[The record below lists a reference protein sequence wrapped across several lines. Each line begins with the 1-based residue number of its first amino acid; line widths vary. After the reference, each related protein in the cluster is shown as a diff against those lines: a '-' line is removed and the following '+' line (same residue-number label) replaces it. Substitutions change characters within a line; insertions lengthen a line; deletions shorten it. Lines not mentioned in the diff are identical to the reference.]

1 MILICAAIPGELKPL
16 LDSGFNRKGENL
28 FLHRSQ
34 PLLLA
39 ALGIGNSSFLLAF
52 ARIYSQFPFTQALLT
67 GTCGIYPET
76 SALYKPGSLFAPS
89 SACLA
94 DGLVAEGRGYFP
106 EIMPNEFSLESD
118 FWPRERVF
126 SGPCLS
132 PAAITADDALAV
144 RLGCH
149 YRAVA
154 EQMECFAF
162 AAACREF
169 KVKALALFAVSNM
182 VGSAGHAQWLSN
194 HERVVE
200 KSCALIREF
209 LPELLFFS

>member
-1 MILICAAIPGELKPL
+1 MILICAAVPAELKPL
-16 LDSGFNRKGENL
+16 IDDGFSCRGEN
-28 FLHRSQ
+28 FFKHRSK

-39 ALGIGNSSFLLAF
+39 ALGIGGSSFLLTF
-52 ARIYSQFPFTQALLT
+52 SRLFSQFPFTLALLT
-67 GTCGIYPET
+67 GTCGIYPQTAVAYEPGTLFSPT
-76 SALYKPGSLFAPS
+76 SV
-89 SACLA
+89 CLA
-94 DGLVAEGRGYFP
+94 DGLVAENRGYFP
-106 EIMPNEFSLESD
+106 EIMPQEFPLESG

-169 KVKALALFAVSNM
+169 NIKASALFAVSNM
-182 VGSAGHAQWLSN
+182 VGSAGHQQWLSN
-194 HERVVE
+194 HEWVVE
-200 KSCALIREF
+200 KSCALIRKF
-209 LPELLFFS
+209 LPELLSFF